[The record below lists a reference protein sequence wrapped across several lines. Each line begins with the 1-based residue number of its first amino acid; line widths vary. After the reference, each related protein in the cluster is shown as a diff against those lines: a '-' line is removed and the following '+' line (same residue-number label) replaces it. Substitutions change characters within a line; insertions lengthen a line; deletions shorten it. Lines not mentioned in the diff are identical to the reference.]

1 MFAKLIQSASI
12 RSRHFASAGL
22 IAFFAM
28 AFGPLSLHLPGRTPA
43 ESVPVHMVVTVEA
56 HHGTEVPDIR
66 PQDVTVRQGNER
78 AQVTDF
84 IQLRD
89 DRARLELFVLVDDA
103 LLPTSLGPQ
112 LRRFIASQPDST
124 MIGVAYMRGER
135 H

>member
-1 MFAKLIQSASI
+1 
-12 RSRHFASAGL
+12 
-22 IAFFAM
+22 
-28 AFGPLSLHLPGRTPA
+28 
-43 ESVPVHMVVTVEA
+43 MVVTVEA

-89 DRARLELFVLVDDA
+89 DRAHLELFVLVDDA
-103 LLPTSLGPQ
+103 LLPSLGPQ
-112 LRRFIASQPDST
+112 LRRFIASQPNST